1 MKLKDIAEAAG
12 VSTATVSRVLSG
24 KVNVRPEVR
33 EKVLKVV
40 AQTNYKPNLAAQRL
54 RSRKSTYI
62 GLIVADIQSPFF
74 ASVARAVEDVAQK
87 NNFSVIL
94 CNTDENHEKEH
105 MYLEMMQSENAAGVI
120 LAPTLRLS
128 ENFALTKLYSS
139 PMVVIDRQVQGHSA
153 DMVLIDNRQA
163 ALELTRH
170 MLSHGYRRI
179 AALFGNSSATGHQRR
194 AGFEDALREAGI
206 PENDIL
212 IKNIPAKEQAAHE
225 AVLALLELQ
234 NPPEAI
240 ITSNGLLG
248 AGAFRAIRDKELP
261 IPETVAFASFDESIW
276 TAMTRPAITVVEQ
289 PTYAIGQTA
298 CEMLLKRI
306 SDPQRPNRK
315 VVLDSKLIV
324 RQSCGGHTKESYNC
338 T

>member
-12 VSTATVSRVLSG
+12 VSTATVSRVLNG

-33 EKVLKVV
+33 EKVLEVV
-40 AQTNYKPNLAAQRL
+40 ARTNYKPDRAAQRL

-87 NNFSVIL
+87 NNYNVIL
-94 CNTDENHEKEH
+94 CNTDENHDKER
-105 MYLEMMQSENAAGVI
+105 MYLEMMQNENAAGVI

-128 ENFALTKLYSS
+128 ENFALTKSYSL
-139 PMVVIDRQVQGHSA
+139 PIVVIDRQVQGHSV

-170 MLSHGYRRI
+170 ILSQGYKRI
-179 AALFGNSSATGHQRR
+179 AALFGNNSATGQQRQS
-194 AGFEDALREAGI
+194 GFKEALHEAEI

-212 IKNIPAKEQAAHE
+212 IKNLPAKEHAAHK
-225 AVLALLELQ
+225 AVSELLELPD
-234 NPPEAI
+234 PPDAV

-248 AGAFRAIRDKELP
+248 AGAFRAIRDKELAV
-261 IPETVAFASFDESIW
+261 PEKVAFASFDESAW
-276 TAMTRPAITVVEQ
+276 TEMTRPAITVVEQ

-298 CEMLLKRI
+298 CEMLIKRI
-306 SDPQRPNRK
+306 IDPKRPIRK
-315 VVLDSKLIV
+315 VVLDSKLII
-324 RQSCGGHTKESYNC
+324 RQSCGAGAV
-338 T
+338 